1 MNKDAKPINKGY
13 GIVMRLRHIEI
24 FQAIRQTG
32 SISAAAQL
40 LHVSQPAVTKVLQH
54 AEQQLGFPLFLRVRG
69 KLQATPE
76 ALELEREVD
85 KVTESLQGV
94 RRLAQSLRREP
105 GHSLRIGATP
115 ALALSLLPPAI
126 QQWTAQFPDIACELS
141 SAHSRELMQNLLMRE
156 VDVALTLQLP
166 DHPGLKA
173 KALASGVLVAL
184 APKGYWPEKDS
195 GQPLPLLALAGA
207 PLIGLSSADP
217 LAARLDSYLEA
228 VEPPPRVRI
237 AVQTYSLA
245 RAMVESGAGVA
256 VIDPFTALGAS
267 SATTTIRPL
276 APPLP
281 ITLYAVTRATEPPPH
296 TLGDLLQIFSSRAQ
310 IQLQTLV
317 PCGSELAR
325 DSGVTVN
332 KDAD

>member
-1 MNKDAKPINKGY
+1 MNKDGLTINKGY
-13 GIVMRLRHIEI
+13 GLAMRLRHIEI

-32 SISAAAQL
+32 SVSGAAQL

-54 AEQQLGFPLFLRVRG
+54 AELQLGFKLFLRVRG

-94 RRLAQSLRREP
+94 RRLAQSLRRDP
-105 GHSLRIGATP
+105 GHNLRIGATP

-126 QQWTAQFPDIACELS
+126 SEWTRRYPNIVCELS
-141 SAHSRELMQNLLMRE
+141 SAHSRELVQNLLMRE
-156 VDVALTLQLP
+156 IDVALSLQPP

-173 KALASGVLVAL
+173 QVLAHSVLVVL
-184 APKGYWPEKDS
+184 APIDYWADESKGR
-195 GQPLPLLALAGA
+195 PLPLMELAGA

-217 LAARLDSYLEA
+217 LSAKLDSYLKA
-228 VEPPPRVRI
+228 VEPPPRVSI

-245 RAMVESGAGVA
+245 RAMVESGAGLA

-267 SATTTIRPL
+267 PATTAIRPL
-276 APPLP
+276 APALP
-281 ITLYAVTRATEPPPH
+281 ISLYAVTRADEAPAH
-296 TLGDLLQIFSSRAQ
+296 TLSNLLEIFSRRAQ
-310 IQLQTLV
+310 EQLDRLMDK
-317 PCGSELAR
+317 G
-325 DSGVTVN
+325 
-332 KDAD
+332 

>member
-1 MNKDAKPINKGY
+1 
-13 GIVMRLRHIEI
+13 MRLRHIEI

-32 SISAAAQL
+32 SVSGAAQL
-40 LHVSQPAVTKVLQH
+40 LHVSQPAVSKVLQH
-54 AEQQLGFPLFLRVRG
+54 AEQQLGFALFLRVRG
-69 KLQATPE
+69 KLQVTPE

-105 GHSLRIGATP
+105 GHSVRIGAIP

-126 QQWTAQFPDIACELS
+126 NEWTQRYPDIVCELS

-156 VDVALTLQLP
+156 VDVALTLQPP

-173 KALASGVLVAL
+173 QALASGMLVAL
-184 APKGYWPEKDS
+184 APLGYWPVAS
-195 GQPLPLLALAGA
+195 HGQPLPLIELAGA

-228 VEPPPRVRI
+228 VDPPPRVRI

-245 RAMVESGAGVA
+245 RAMVESGAGLA

-267 SATTTIRPL
+267 
-276 APPLP
+276 
-281 ITLYAVTRATEPPPH
+281 PPPPRF
-296 TLGDLLQIFSSRAQ
+296 DLWRRRCRS
-310 IQLQTLV
+310 
-317 PCGSELAR
+317 PC
-325 DSGVTVN
+325 TP
-332 KDAD
+332 

>member
-1 MNKDAKPINKGY
+1 
-13 GIVMRLRHIEI
+13 MRLRHIEI

-32 SISAAAQL
+32 SVSGAAQL
-40 LHVSQPAVTKVLQH
+40 LHVSQPAVSKVLQH

-69 KLQATPE
+69 KLQPTPE

-85 KVTESLQGV
+85 KVSESLQGV

-105 GHSLRIGATP
+105 GHSVRIGAIP

-126 QQWTAQFPDIACELS
+126 NEWTQRYPQIACELS

-156 VDVALTLQLP
+156 VDLALTLQLP

-173 KALASGVLVAL
+173 QVLACGVLVAL
-184 APKGYWPEKDS
+184 APLGYWRDDVLS
-195 GQPLPLLALAGA
+195 QPLPLSELAGA

-228 VEPPPRVRI
+228 VNPAPKIRI

-245 RAMVESGAGVA
+245 RAMVESGAGLA

-267 SATTTIRPL
+267 AATTAIRPL
-276 APPLP
+276 TPALP
-281 ITLYAVTRATEPPPH
+281 ITLYGVTRADESPPH
-296 TLGDLLQIFSSRAQ
+296 TLNDLLQVFSRQAQ
-310 IQLQTLV
+310 AQLDRLI
-317 PCGSELAR
+317 P
-325 DSGVTVN
+325 
-332 KDAD
+332 

>member
-1 MNKDAKPINKGY
+1 
-13 GIVMRLRHIEI
+13 MRLRHIEI

-32 SISAAAQL
+32 SVSGAAQL
-40 LHVSQPAVTKVLQH
+40 LHVSQPAVSKVLQH

-105 GHSLRIGATP
+105 GHSVRIGAIP

-126 QQWTAQFPDIACELS
+126 NEWTQRYPDIVCELS

-156 VDVALTLQLP
+156 VDVALTLQPP

-173 KALASGVLVAL
+173 QVLACGVLVTL
-184 APKGYWPEKDS
+184 APLGYWTDDAL
-195 GQPLPLLALAGA
+195 GQPLPLIELAGA

-228 VEPPPRVRI
+228 VDPPPRVRI

-245 RAMVESGAGVA
+245 RAMVESGAGLA

-267 SATTTIRPL
+267 PATTAIRPL
-276 APPLP
+276 APALP
-281 ITLYAVTRATEPPPH
+281 ITLYAVTRADETPPH
-296 TLGDLLQIFSSRAQ
+296 TLSDLLQVFSRRAQ
-310 IQLQTLV
+310 AQLDRLI
-317 PCGSELAR
+317 P
-325 DSGVTVN
+325 
-332 KDAD
+332 

>member
-105 GHSLRIGATP
+105 GHS
-115 ALALSLLPPAI
+115 
-126 QQWTAQFPDIACELS
+126 
-141 SAHSRELMQNLLMRE
+141 RELMQNLLMRE

-173 KALASGVLVAL
+173 QALASGVLVAL
-184 APKGYWPEKDS
+184 APRGYWPQEDA
-195 GQPLPLLALAGA
+195 GQPLPLMALAGA

-296 TLGDLLQIFSSRAQ
+296 TLNGLLQIFSQRAGE
-310 IQLQTLV
+310 QLNNLN
-317 PCGSELAR
+317 PA
-325 DSGVTVN
+325 
-332 KDAD
+332 

>member
-1 MNKDAKPINKGY
+1 
-13 GIVMRLRHIEI
+13 MRLRHIEI

-32 SISAAAQL
+32 SVSAAAQL

-173 KALASGVLVAL
+173 QALASGVLVAL
-184 APKGYWPEKDS
+184 APKGYWPEEDA
-195 GQPLPLLALAGA
+195 GQPLPLMALAGA

-245 RAMVESGAGVA
+245 RTMVESGAGVA

-267 SATTTIRPL
+267 PTSTVIRPL

-296 TLGDLLQIFSSRAQ
+296 TLHDLLQIFSQRAGE
-310 IQLQTLV
+310 QLGRLM
-317 PCGSELAR
+317 GA
-325 DSGVTVN
+325 
-332 KDAD
+332 

>member
-1 MNKDAKPINKGY
+1 MYHGEKLNAWTHLVGAIAAFIGGVWMLVIASLDGSPWK
-13 GIVMRLRHIEI
+13 IVSV
-24 FQAIRQTG
+24 AIYAFTLLVLY
-32 SISAAAQL
+32 SAST
-40 LHVSQPAVTKVLQH
+40 VY
-54 AEQQLGFPLFLRVRG
+54 
-69 KLQATPE
+69 
-76 ALELEREVD
+76 
-85 KVTESLQGV
+85 
-94 RRLAQSLRREP
+94 
-105 GHSLRIGATP
+105 
-115 ALALSLLPPAI
+115 
-126 QQWTAQFPDIACELS
+126 
-141 SAHSRELMQNLLMRE
+141 HSRELMQNLLMRE

-173 KALASGVLVAL
+173 QALASGVLVAL
-184 APKGYWPEKDS
+184 APRGYWPQEDA
-195 GQPLPLLALAGA
+195 GQPLPLMALAGA

-296 TLGDLLQIFSSRAQ
+296 TLNGLLQIFSQRAGE
-310 IQLQTLV
+310 QLGRLI
-317 PCGSELAR
+317 GA
-325 DSGVTVN
+325 
-332 KDAD
+332 

>member
-1 MNKDAKPINKGY
+1 
-13 GIVMRLRHIEI
+13 MRLRHIEI

-32 SISAAAQL
+32 SVSGAAHL

-105 GHSLRIGATP
+105 GYSLRIGATP

-126 QQWTAQFPDIACELS
+126 NEWTRRYPDIVCELS

-156 VDVALTLQLP
+156 IDVALTLQQP

-173 KALASGVLVAL
+173 QALACGVLVAL
-184 APKGYWPEKDS
+184 APSGYWAEADK
-195 GQPLPLLALAGA
+195 GKPLPLMALADA

-217 LAARLDSYLEA
+217 LSARLDSYLKA
-228 VEPPPRVRI
+228 VEPSPRVSI

-245 RAMVESGAGVA
+245 RAMVESGAGLT

-267 SATTTIRPL
+267 TSATAIRPL

-281 ITLYAVTRATEPPPH
+281 ITLFAVTRADEPSPH
-296 TLGDLLQIFSSRAQ
+296 TLSDLLTIFSTRAQ
-310 IQLQTLV
+310 EQLNRLV
-317 PCGSELAR
+317 GKA
-325 DSGVTVN
+325 
-332 KDAD
+332 